1 MAQAKLLLLLSI
13 SVWCFL
19 LFGLMNRLI
28 IRRSWVQIPAPLL
41 LIPLSSIIYKG
52 HGDPMIFG

>member
-1 MAQAKLLLLLSI
+1 LLLLLSI

-41 LIPLSSIIYKG
+41 LIPLSSIIYKE